1 MQIVY
6 WEESLFFLFV
16 FFLEIVYLFTGK
28 REIYFK
34 ISSVNGFTKRDKQ

>member
-6 WEESLFFLFV
+6 WEEV
-16 FFLEIVYLFTGK
+16 CFFLEIVYLFTGK

-34 ISSVNGFTKRDKQ
+34 ISSVKSFTKRDKQ